1 MASISI
7 RALARRSVQRL
18 YRVVGFVVL
27 SLFLGCA
34 KAGDISAELDS
45 TRVQLPDGM
54 SLLEVKNG
62 DRGSFPG
69 SLPQLPINGEWK
81 PRHTVQEA
89 IYIALALADGAQTRW
104 FLKHPNCQGNG
115 VCQHNEQDVSGF
127 FGSQHPSVGRLDN
140 AILLAVA
147 GHAGIAYLL
156 PAPFRDVWQYVF
168 IGIEFQAVRGNKAK
182 GDRL

>member
-1 MASISI
+1 MAKVNFRGRFNSFK
-7 RALARRSVQRL
+7 VRL
-18 YRVVGFVVL
+18 YRAVGFAFLVL
-27 SLFLGCA
+27 MLGCA
-34 KAGDISAELDS
+34 KAGDISTALDS

-54 SLLEVKNG
+54 SLPEVKQG
-62 DRGSFPG
+62 DGSFPG
-69 SLPQLPINGEWK
+69 ALPQLPINGEWK